1 MKTANTHWAGQQKIK
16 IRFSTYKY
24 RFRVE
29 SLFIC
34 FVLFCF
40 VFDLLPSAFLAF
52 FAAVDDRCCLHGR
65 VSRWGVCGRDQD
77 IAGGPPVA
85 PAGTNFISA
94 PCAIGSRGANVIIS
108 SWDQGV
114 AGIRMPGWKGQR
126 SAPPIEI
133 FANVLLYNWLI
144 PLCAEI

>member
-65 VSRWGVCGRDQD
+65 VSRSGVCGRDQD

-94 PCAIGSRGANVIIS
+94 PCNWEQGSKCDHIQLGS
-108 SWDQGV
+108 GCGWDKD
-114 AGIRMPGWKGQR
+114 ARMERPKVR
-126 SAPPIEI
+126 TTDRNFRECS
-133 FANVLLYNWLI
+133 
-144 PLCAEI
+144 PL